1 MIVTRSAV
9 MRIMR
14 EMIVYDT
21 FSRDEDDE
29 GDDSL

>member
-1 MIVTRSAV
+1 MTLSAV

-21 FSRDEDDE
+21 FGSDEDDE